1 MNIFLLLLLF
11 LSLAA
16 TVISSLSLYYNF
28 NPPIKPDDK
37 GLLGSFFQLEPPEI
51 LDNGGILSVERYYS
65 DIGNET
71 VEEYTLPMG
80 ILKGQLKEIIVSD
93 LDGDRKGLGVTL
105 NLTNET
111 GNVKLTEVKGE
122 LLLLWSGEKW
132 IIIKKRRSS

>member
-1 MNIFLLLLLF
+1 M
-11 LSLAA
+11 
-16 TVISSLSLYYNF
+16 
-28 NPPIKPDDK
+28 
-37 GLLGSFFQLEPPEI
+37 LGSFFQLEPPEI